1 MQMIKN
7 NIVRCLLKALQFW
20 HFFLIPSILGTIDG
34 FGQPDLSPVVSKV
47 PGDASEHTWQSID
60 SLEEAS

>member
-47 PGDASEHTWQSID
+47 PGDASEHT
-60 SLEEAS
+60 